1 MSPIVT
7 KKEMTRMNTITTVFV
22 LLTALIST
30 FAIILDPFISP
41 FYPLAKSLEGK
52 KADEFKDVMDR
63 VKYLGSGKTLMYVL
77 YYIISFVTR
86 YFFVPFFIVIG
97 ITFGKGESVFGF
109 IAIMVFFSGIFLS
122 ARATRRDYR
131 LTRKAMKV
139 VEDAK
144 ASGKSFMEE
153 AIKTGEVFPKMN
165 YYKTLMMQVPSFI
178 PVLYLWYV
186 FFVQINVIPT
196 NLF

>member
-1 MSPIVT
+1 M
-7 KKEMTRMNTITTVFV
+7 KE
-22 LLTALIST
+22 
-30 FAIILDPFISP
+30 
-41 FYPLAKSLEGK
+41 
-52 KADEFKDVMDR
+52 
-63 VKYLGSGKTLMYVL
+63 
-77 YYIISFVTR
+77 
-86 YFFVPFFIVIG
+86 
-97 ITFGKGESVFGF
+97 
-109 IAIMVFFSGIFLS
+109 
-122 ARATRRDYR
+122 
-131 LTRKAMKV
+131 

>member
-1 MSPIVT
+1 
-7 KKEMTRMNTITTVFV
+7 MNTITTVFV

-41 FYPLAKSLEGK
+41 FYPIAKSLEGK
-52 KADEFKDVMDR
+52 KADEFKDAMDR
-63 VKYLGSGKTLMYVL
+63 VKYPGSGKT
-77 YYIISFVTR
+77 
-86 YFFVPFFIVIG
+86 
-97 ITFGKGESVFGF
+97 GKGESVFGF